1 MENENLSKMEWKTMR
16 LIERT
21 DTLCTKNF
29 RDKNKNL
36 WKYIPAKQAG
46 NKKITPQDI
55 AGDTG
60 YRAKKSPI
68 GLLEGAGETNKKKKL
83 DILHFRTKLGYSQKE
98 AGYIPCEDEAG
109 ELRYVRVI
117 RRSLVKILLPIIL
130 LLALMGGGLWW
141 YLSQQGTPDLDE
153 SAIAYQMP
161 DGMKNEDPSQIM
173 MPGFGTITMD
183 AGGTTVHAALA
194 NPEGN
199 PCYFKYQISLSDTGE
214 QVYESGWIAPGMAVT
229 EWDIS
234 EELPEGE
241 YPIYI
246 LVQTASLENY
256 EEGMNRGAANA
267 TLVVR

>member
-1 MENENLSKMEWKTMR
+1 MR
-16 LIERT
+16 LTERI

-29 RDKNKNL
+29 RDKDKNL
-36 WKYIPAKQAG
+36 WKYIPVKQAQD
-46 NKKITPQDI
+46 KKITPQDI

-60 YRAKKSPI
+60 YRSKKSPV
-68 GLLEGAGETNKKKKL
+68 GTLAGDGESGEKAKKMNVL
-83 DILHFRTKLGYSQKE
+83 PFRAKLGYSQRE
-98 AGYIPCEDEAG
+98 AGYIPCQDEKG
-109 ELRYVRVI
+109 TLRYVRVI
-117 RRSLVKILLPIIL
+117 RKSVIKILLPVIIL
-130 LLALMGGGLWW
+130 LALIGGGIWW
-141 YLSQQGTPDLDE
+141 YLSQQGLPDLDE

-161 DGMKNEDPSQIM
+161 DGMKNEDPNQIM

-214 QVYESGWIAPGMAVT
+214 QIYESGWIEPGMAVT
-229 EWDIS
+229 EWNIS
-234 EELPEGE
+234 ERLPEGE

-246 LVQTASLENY
+246 LVQTGSLDNY

>member
-1 MENENLSKMEWKTMR
+1 MR
-16 LIERT
+16 LTERT
-21 DTLCTKNF
+21 DALCTKTF

-36 WKYIPAKQAG
+36 WKYIPVKQAG
-46 NKKITPQDI
+46 DKKITPQDI
-55 AGDTG
+55 AGDAG
-60 YRAKKSPI
+60 YRAKKAPVGI
-68 GLLEGAGETNKKKKL
+68 LTREDGEQEKKL
-83 DILHFRTKLGYSQKE
+83 DVLPFRAKLGYSQRE

-117 RRSLVKILLPIIL
+117 RRSIIKILLPILIL
-130 LLALMGGGLWW
+130 LVLMVGGLWR
-141 YLSQQGTPDLDE
+141 YLSQQGMPDLDE

-183 AGGTTVHAALA
+183 AGSTTVHAALA

-214 QVYESGWIAPGMAVT
+214 QIYESGWIEPGMAVT
-229 EWDIS
+229 EWTIS

-246 LVQTASLENY
+246 LVQTGSLENY
-256 EEGMNRGAANA
+256 EEGMNRGVVNA